1 MLLYHFDVICKS
13 TLIILL
19 LILACMVYTYFVNL
33 QRKEDDPK
41 KRAYHPS
48 AILLAPIT
56 VPFFFTLAIF
66 MFILRAVLFMGFLI
80 VFTILLIALRKP
92 FIFKLWEKFATK
104 VGDPLLKVNTRLI
117 KLAFSS

>member
-19 LILACMVYTYFVNL
+19 LIIACMVYTYFVNL

-41 KRAYHPS
+41 KRSYHPS
-48 AILLAPIT
+48 ANLLAPIT

-66 MFILRAVLFMGFLI
+66 MFILRAVLFMGFLV

-104 VGDPLLKVNTRLI
+104 VGDPLLKINTRLI